1 MRKYYYGLLLLLF
14 CGRQANSQTVS
25 KFAGQDQKQGSND
38 GALLSATFKYPA
50 GIAADYAGNLYV
62 ADRKNHLI
70 RKISGE
76 TVSTY
81 AGNGSAGF
89 KNGAALSASFNEPSD
104 IAIDIKGNVYV
115 ADLGNHCIRKI
126 STDGTVSTFAGSG
139 KQGTRDDVAD
149 SATFSMPFSLAL
161 EKSGSLIV
169 SDFGSHLIRRV
180 SADGLVTT
188 VAGQANVAGF
198 QDGAGGNALF
208 SHPCGLIVSSKTGL
222 IYIADRNN
230 NAIRRLYSDGTV
242 STLCGSPSRDTLID
256 GKLAAAG
263 FLHPI
268 DLSFDQNEHIYVV
281 ENSDSAGKTVYNY
294 HVRKINMT
302 KKRVG
307 LYAGKRNTRGADDGT
322 GEDATFWGL
331 QGICYIKTD
340 KSFYTTDANN
350 QLIRQIKQPRWDYDV
365 EAILDSI
372 FIPSAFTPNGDNLN
386 DTWGVESRFMD
397 SLTMG
402 VSIDI
407 YNEWGQKVFY
417 TRNKN
422 ERWTGKTGDAE
433 NPTGTYRYII
443 NAWYEDKA
451 ATVKG
456 IVNLIR

>member
-1 MRKYYYGLLLLLF
+1 MKKYYYGLLLLF
-14 CGRQANSQTVS
+14 CWQANAQTVS
-25 KFAGQDQKQGSND
+25 KFAGQDQKQGASD
-38 GALLSATFKYPA
+38 GALHSATFKFPA
-50 GIAADYAGNLYV
+50 GIAADYAGNLYI

-76 TVSTY
+76 SVSTY
-81 AGNGSAGF
+81 AGNGSAGL
-89 KNGAALSASFNEPSD
+89 KNGSALSASFNEPSD
-104 IAIDIKGNVYV
+104 ITVDTKGNLYV

-161 EKSGSLIV
+161 EKTGNLIV
-169 SDFGSHLIRRV
+169 SDFGSHLIRKV
-180 SADGLVTT
+180 SPDGLVTT
-188 VAGQANVAGF
+188 IAGQANVAGF
-198 QDGAGGNALF
+198 QNGAGGGALF
-208 SHPCGLIVSSKTGL
+208 SHPCGLIVSTKTGL
-222 IYIADRNN
+222 IYIADRDN
-230 NAIRRLYSDGTV
+230 NAIRRLYSDGAV
-242 STLCGSPSRDTLID
+242 NTLCGSPNLDTLLD
-256 GKLAAAG
+256 GKLSAAG
-263 FLHPI
+263 FLNPI
-268 DLSFDQNEHIYVV
+268 DLAFDQNEHIYVV
-281 ENSDSAGKTVYNY
+281 ENGDSSGKGTYSY

-307 LYAGKRNTRGADDGT
+307 LYAGKRNTRGAEDGV
-322 GEDATFWGL
+322 GEEAAFWGI
-331 QGICYIKTD
+331 QGITYVKTD
-340 KSFYTTDANN
+340 KSFYVTDANN

-365 EAILDSI
+365 EALIDSI
-372 FIPSAFTPNGDNLN
+372 FIPSAFTPNGDNVN

-402 VSIDI
+402 VAIDI

-417 TRNKN
+417 TRSKN
-422 ERWTGKTGDAE
+422 ERWNGKTGDAE